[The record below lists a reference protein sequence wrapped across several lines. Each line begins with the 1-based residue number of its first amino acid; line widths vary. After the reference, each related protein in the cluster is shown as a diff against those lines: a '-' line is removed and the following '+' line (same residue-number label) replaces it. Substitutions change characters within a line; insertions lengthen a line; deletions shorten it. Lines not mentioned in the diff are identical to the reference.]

1 MTRFNEAIILVLM
14 QTMLPHAP
22 ACVFTKEDVDKL
34 ELETG
39 LKRKQIE
46 QWEQNFRTRTLV
58 EHRQARLVNQEED
71 DGKVNPATCFRMASA
86 FLNRQHVAYFFKK

>member
-14 QTMLPHAP
+14 RTMLPHAP

-39 LKRKQIE
+39 LKRTQIE
-46 QWEQNFRTRTLV
+46 QWERHFRCRTLE
-58 EHRQARLVNQEED
+58 EHRQAILANPEKDYSDE
-71 DGKVNPATCFRMASA
+71 KVNNHCSICVAGVFFA
-86 FLNRQHVAYFFKK
+86 RQLVAYF

>member
-14 QTMLPHAP
+14 RTMLPHAP

-34 ELETG
+34 ELDTG

-58 EHRQARLVNQEED
+58 EHRQARLTYPEKD
-71 DGKVNPATCFRMASA
+71 DEKVKSKHFISIASA
-86 FLNRQHVAYFFKK
+86 FCKSTCCCF

>member
-46 QWEQNFRTRTLV
+46 QWERHFRTRTLV
-58 EHRQARLVNQEED
+58 EHRQARLTNPEKD
-71 DGKVNPATCFRMASA
+71 DEKVKSPS
-86 FLNRQHVAYFFKK
+86 QHCSPN